1 MPYISEINR
10 EYLDIN
16 IDDLAIKI
24 IELTK
29 SSRIVKSSSSH
40 IEHGKYSL
48 NNDEVCS
55 VLGDINYSISRLCSQ
70 IMGDPS
76 YSKIAMITGVLEN
89 VKQEYYRRIAVPY
102 EENKKAQNGDIRE
115 YKKVF

>member
-10 EYLDIN
+10 ELLNDHIEN
-16 IDDLAIKI
+16 LAIKI
-24 IELTK
+24 MELSQK
-29 SSRIVKSSSSH
+29 SEYGAPS
-40 IEHGKYSL
+40 YSL
-48 NNDEVCS
+48 NNAEFCGL
-55 VLGDINYSISRLCSQ
+55 LGDINYSISCLCSQ

-102 EENKKAQNGDIRE
+102 EENKKAQTGDIRE

>member
-1 MPYISEINR
+1 
-10 EYLDIN
+10 
-16 IDDLAIKI
+16 
-24 IELTK
+24 
-29 SSRIVKSSSSH
+29 
-40 IEHGKYSL
+40 
-48 NNDEVCS
+48 
-55 VLGDINYSISRLCSQ
+55 
-70 IMGDPS
+70 MGDPS